1 MLVFP
6 VATSTSKFVP
16 TSNVVPSNV
25 KLASSSSAP
34 DVPATIIRLSVKSLT
49 VAVLI
54 TTSPVPAGVILIAPL
69 VFVLVTVLPLI
80 LILSTSK
87 SPVMSTAAVAEK
99 VVPSNVKFA
108 SSSREP
114 LVPAI
119 TILLLVKSLT
129 VAVLITTSPEPFG
142 VILIAPLVFVL
153 VTVLPLILI
162 LSTSKSPVM
171 STAAVAAKVV
181 PSNVRLAS
189 SSSSPPVPAITI
201 LLLVKSST
209 LALAKSAW
217 VPISILDTERVS
229 VVGLYVKSASS
240 CTSPLVPTVTIL
252 PAVRSVTFTVPN
264 VAESAARL
272 SAFTVPSK

>member
-54 TTSPVPAGVILIAPL
+54 TTSPVP
-69 VFVLVTVLPLI
+69 
-80 LILSTSK
+80 S
-87 SPVMSTAAVAEK
+87 
-99 VVPSNVKFA
+99 
-108 SSSREP
+108 
-114 LVPAI
+114 
-119 TILLLVKSLT
+119 
-129 VAVLITTSPEPFG
+129 G

-201 LLLVKSST
+201 RFL
-209 LALAKSAW
+209 
-217 VPISILDTERVS
+217 
-229 VVGLYVKSASS
+229 
-240 CTSPLVPTVTIL
+240 
-252 PAVRSVTFTVPN
+252 AVRSSTF
-264 VAESAARL
+264 ALARL
-272 SAFTVPSK
+272 SLGSNINIGNCKSVRRRAV

>member
-1 MLVFP
+1 MFVLP
-6 VATSTSKFVP
+6 VVTLTSNLVP

-25 KLASSSSAP
+25 K
-34 DVPATIIRLSVKSLT
+34 
-49 VAVLI
+49 
-54 TTSPVPAGVILIAPL
+54 
-69 VFVLVTVLPLI
+69 
-80 LILSTSK
+80 
-87 SPVMSTAAVAEK
+87 
-99 VVPSNVKFA
+99 
-108 SSSREP
+108 
-114 LVPAI
+114 
-119 TILLLVKSLT
+119 
-129 VAVLITTSPEPFG
+129 
-142 VILIAPLVFVL
+142 
-153 VTVLPLILI
+153 
-162 LSTSKSPVM
+162 
-171 STAAVAAKVV
+171 
-181 PSNVRLAS
+181 LAS

-272 SAFTVPSK
+272 SAFTVPSKYPCLHSFVEEPRSYVLSVLGIIDELTSALNTTLSPSPSPRLILLFAPALNVTSPSTVRVPPIVVLPPTAKLPVT